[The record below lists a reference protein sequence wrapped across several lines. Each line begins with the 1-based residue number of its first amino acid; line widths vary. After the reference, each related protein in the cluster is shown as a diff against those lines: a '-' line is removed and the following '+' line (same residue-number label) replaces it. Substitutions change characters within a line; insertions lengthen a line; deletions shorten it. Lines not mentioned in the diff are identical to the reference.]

1 MATPEHPPLTRRR
14 IAVAVILSLVAG
26 FVDVFS
32 FLVLSGVYTAT
43 MSGNTVLIA
52 VHAAAG
58 EVATA
63 WLHATTI
70 AAFVSGLMVSS
81 IAIEIGLRRGVARVL
96 ALALTLEATCLAI
109 IALWGVPLVASGAA
123 GTTLEPRVPLYLLV
137 GLSAI
142 AMGTQNT
149 SLRMAG
155 ILAIFTTHVTGTLTR
170 FGEQLVNYGF
180 ALSDQ
185 LRRGAGTPATSRPA
199 ASLHQA
205 AFSAAL
211 WVAFLTGAGAASTL
225 TPRWGA
231 AAALCLPIALLALVA
246 GIDLLRPLAKPRT

>member
-14 IAVAVILSLVAG
+14 IAVAVVLSLVAG

-32 FLVLSGVYTAT
+32 FLVLSGIYTAT

-52 VHAAAG
+52 VHGGAG
-58 EVATA
+58 QLATA

-70 AAFVSGLMVSS
+70 AAFVIGLMVSS
-81 IAIEIGLRRGVARVL
+81 IAIEIGLRHGIARVL
-96 ALALTLEATCLAI
+96 ALALTLEATCLAV
-109 IALWGVPLVASGAA
+109 IALWGVPLIASGAA
-123 GTTLEPRVPLYLLV
+123 GSTLAPRAPLYLLV

-155 ILAIFTTHVTGTLTR
+155 ILSIFTTHVTGTLTR

-185 LRRGAGTPATSRPA
+185 LRRGAVTPAAARPA

-211 WVAFLTGAGAASTL
+211 WVAFLAGAGAASTL

-231 AAALCLPIALLALVA
+231 ATALCLPIALLALVA

>member
-1 MATPEHPPLTRRR
+1 MATSEHPPLTRRR
-14 IAVAVILSLVAG
+14 IAVALILSLVAG

-32 FLVLSGVYTAT
+32 YLVLSGVYTAT

-52 VHAAAG
+52 VHGAAG
-58 EVATA
+58 QVATA
-63 WLHATTI
+63 WLYATTI
-70 AAFVSGLMVSS
+70 AAFVIGLMVSS
-81 IAIEIGLRRGVARVL
+81 IAIEIGLRHGISRVL
-96 ALALTLEATCLAI
+96 ALALTLEAACLAV
-109 IALWGVPLVASGAA
+109 IALWGVPLVANGAA
-123 GTTLEPRVPLYLLV
+123 GMTLEPRAPLYLLV

-155 ILAIFTTHVTGTLTR
+155 ILTIFTTHVTGTLTR

-180 ALSDQ
+180 ALSDR
-185 LRRGAGTPATSRPA
+185 LRRRAVTPAPA
-199 ASLHQA
+199 FTLRQA

-211 WVAFLTGAGAASTL
+211 WFAFLTGAGTASTL

-231 AAALCLPIALLALVA
+231 AAALGIPIALLALVA
-246 GIDLLRPLAKPRT
+246 GIDLLRPLAKPRA